1 MSFENMPLML
11 LLLVPFAIFA
21 ILVLTN
27 KDGIERVFPK
37 ETLERIKVEGSG
49 LSVKARNI
57 IFFIAIFLMIIA
69 IGHPYILKG
78 EKEIELSGLETIIAF
93 DISASMR
100 TKDRYPNRLEFA
112 KTKTKELLSN
122 LVDDE
127 VMILTFSKDVYL
139 VSPMTKDEDTLKQV
153 VDGINSYYLQGST
166 NFTLLA
172 NVVKEKLKNKAQ
184 KILIVVSD
192 GGENEDLDRFEEII
206 KKEGIKLYAILIGTK
221 EGAPVLDNKG
231 KALLDNDKIVISRV
245 NERLGEIAKRSGGDY
260 IIADYGKDDIDTLSK
275 EIDSNIAY
283 VKGKKVLKIQNK
295 VELFYYPLILATI
308 LLIFAFSSMPL
319 RKEHFS
325 DVSKRGD
332 SND

>member
-11 LLLVPFAIFA
+11 LLLAPFTIFA
-21 ILVLTN
+21 FLVLTN
-27 KDGIERVFPK
+27 KEGIERVFPK
-37 ETLERIKVEGSG
+37 EALERIKVEGSG
-49 LSVKARNI
+49 ISNRARNI
-57 IFFIAIFLMIIA
+57 IFFIAIFLMIIS

-153 VDGINSYYLQGST
+153 IDGINSYYLQGAT

-172 NVVKEKLKNKAQ
+172 NVAKDKLKNKAQ

-192 GGENEDLDRFEEII
+192 GGENEDLAEFEKII
-206 KKEGIKLYAILIGTK
+206 KQEGIKLYAILVGTK
-221 EGAPVLDNKG
+221 EGAPILDNKG
-231 KALLDNDKIVISRV
+231 KAILKNDKIVVSKL
-245 NERLGEIAKRSGGDY
+245 NEKLGKIAKESGGDY
-260 IIADYGKDDIDTLSK
+260 IIADYGKDDIDELSK
-275 EIDSNIAY
+275 KIDSNIAY
-283 VKGKKVLKIQNK
+283 AKGKKVLKIQNK
-295 VELFYYPLILATI
+295 VELFYYPLVLSAI
-308 LLIFAFSSMPL
+308 LLLIAFSSVPR
-319 RKEHFS
+319 RKAQFS

-332 SND
+332 S

>member
-1 MSFENMPLML
+1 MSFENLPLL
-11 LLLVPFAIFA
+11 TLLLVPFAIFA
-21 ILVLTN
+21 FLVLTN

-49 LSVKARNI
+49 LSLRARNV
-57 IFFIAIFLMIIA
+57 IFFISIFLMIIA

-78 EKEIELSGLETIIAF
+78 EKEIELSGLETIVAF

-112 KTKTKELLSN
+112 KTKTKELLTN

-127 VMILTFSKDVYL
+127 VMIIAFSKDVYL

-153 VDGINSYYLQGST
+153 VDGINSYYLQGAT

-172 NVVKEKLKNKAQ
+172 NVVKDKLKDKAQ

-192 GGENEDLDRFEEII
+192 GGESRDLDEFEKII
-206 KKEGIKLYAILIGTK
+206 KQEGIKLYAILIGTK
-221 EGAPVLDNKG
+221 EGAPILDNKG
-231 KALLDNDKIVISRV
+231 KAIFKNDKIVISRL
-245 NERLGEIAKRSGGDY
+245 NEKLGKIAKESGGDY
-260 IIADYGKDDIDTLSK
+260 IIADYGKDDIDKLSK

-283 VKGKKVLKIQNK
+283 VKGKKLLKIQNK

-308 LLIFAFSSMPL
+308 LLIVAFSSMPL
-319 RKEHFS
+319 KKEIFN

-332 SND
+332 S

>member
-1 MSFENMPLML
+1 MSFENLALLL
-11 LLLVPFAIFA
+11 LLLVPFVIFA
-21 ILVLTN
+21 FLVLTN

-37 ETLERIKVEGSG
+37 KTLQRIKVEGSG
-49 LSVKARNI
+49 FSIRARNI
-57 IFFIAIFLMIIA
+57 LFFISIFLMIIA

-78 EKEIELSGLETIIAF
+78 QKEIELNGLETIIAL

-153 VDGINSYYLQGST
+153 VNGINSDYLQGAT
-166 NFTLLA
+166 NFRLLA
-172 NVVKEKLKNKAQ
+172 NVVKEKLKNRAQ

-192 GGENEDLDRFEEII
+192 GGEKEDLIEFENII

-221 EGAPVLDNKG
+221 EGSPLLDEKG
-231 KALLDNDKIVISRV
+231 KAVLKNGRIVLSKL
-245 NERLGEIAKRSGGDY
+245 NEELGKIAKSSGGDY
-260 IIADYGKDDIDTLSK
+260 IIADYGKDDIDLISK
-275 EIDSNIAY
+275 KIDSNIGY
-283 VKGKKVLKIQNK
+283 LKGKKVLKIQNK
-295 VELFYYPLILATI
+295 VELFYYPLILSIII
-308 LLIFAFSSMPL
+308 LIIAFSSLPVKQIHKDIT
-319 RKEHFS
+319 KEGRE
-325 DVSKRGD
+325 DV
-332 SND
+332 